1 MKDFFENIARYPRFI
16 LGLILGI
23 FLAFLERFKP
33 LLKNPLTATALMGLT
48 VGTFAF
54 FYFTL
59 RAMLGL
65 NPV

>member
-1 MKDFFENIARYPRFI
+1 MQEFFENISKYPRFI
-16 LGLILGI
+16 LGFILGI
-23 FLAFLERFKP
+23 FLAFLDRFKP
-33 LLKNPLTATALMGLT
+33 LLKNPLTATALMGLA

-59 RAMLGL
+59 KAMLGL